1 MAQSTLKRKIAI
13 LTVLNEMFDSDDEGD
28 VEIKRRGGEPGKKG
42 AFVGIFKDLELSDT
56 EG

>member
-28 VEIKRRGGEPGKKG
+28 VEIKRRGGLRNPVKK
-42 AFVGIFKDLELSDT
+42 VLL
-56 EG
+56 